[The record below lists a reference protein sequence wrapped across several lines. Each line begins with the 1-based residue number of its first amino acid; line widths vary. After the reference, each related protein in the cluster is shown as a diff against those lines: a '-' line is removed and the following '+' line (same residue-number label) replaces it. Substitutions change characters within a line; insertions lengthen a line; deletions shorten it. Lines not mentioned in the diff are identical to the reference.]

1 MTLTALVVLLI
12 VLAVVWRLVRIAV
25 RLILLALI
33 VGAVLWYAGEH
44 TRADRAKDPPAAQS
58 GRVVRV
64 TDGDTVTVRTVR
76 GRERVRLL
84 GIDAPEASSTRL
96 GRPDC
101 GGRAA
106 STALRRLLPRG
117 TRVRLTTDPDS
128 GDVRDRYGRLLAFA
142 DTRDGRDAGEAQLA
156 AGMAVVYRYDDR
168 RFSRL
173 ARYRRAQR
181 IARAH
186 HRGAWTTCRGDF
198 HTGRR

>member
-1 MTLTALVVLLI
+1 MTLTVVAVLLVVL
-12 VLAVVWRLVRIAV
+12 VVWRLVRIAV
-25 RLILLALI
+25 RLILLAL
-33 VGAVLWYAGEH
+33 VAGAVLWYAGAH
-44 TRADRAKDPPAAQS
+44 TRADRAHDQPAAQS

-64 TDGDTVTVRTVR
+64 VDGDTLTVLTAH

-106 STALRRLLPRG
+106 TTVLRCRVPRG
-117 TRVRLTTDPDS
+117 TRVRLTTDPGS

-142 DTRDGRDAGEAQLA
+142 DTRDGRDVGEAQVA
-156 AGMAVVYRYDDR
+156 AGRATVFRYQGG

-173 ARYRRAQR
+173 ARYRDAQARARAQR
-181 IARAH
+181 
-186 HRGAWTTCRGDF
+186 RGTWKQCDGHF
-198 HTGRR
+198 HAPWR

>member
-1 MTLTALVVLLI
+1 MTLTALVVLLV
-12 VLAVVWRLVRIAV
+12 VLVVVWRLVRIAV

-44 TRADRAKDPPAAQS
+44 TRADRALDPPAAHT

-64 TDGDTVTVRTVR
+64 VDGDTLTVLTAH

-106 STALRRLLPRG
+106 TTKLRRLLPRG
-117 TRVRLTTDPDS
+117 TRVRLTTDPGS
-128 GDVRDRYGRLLAFA
+128 GDVRDRYDRLLAFA

-156 AGMAVVYRYDDR
+156 AGMAVIYRYDDR

-173 ARYRRAQR
+173 ARYRDAQARARAQR
-181 IARAH
+181 
-186 HRGAWTTCRGDF
+186 RGAWKRCAGRF
-198 HTGRR
+198 HAPGR

>member
-1 MTLTALVVLLI
+1 MTLTALVVLLV

-25 RLILLALI
+25 RLILLALM
-33 VGAVLWYAGEH
+33 VGAVPWYAGEH
-44 TRADRAKDPPAAQS
+44 TRADHAHDPPAAQS

-64 TDGDTVTVRTVR
+64 ADGDTLTVLTAH

-106 STALRRLLPRG
+106 TTGLRRLVARG
-117 TRVRLTTDPDS
+117 TRVRLTTDPGT
-128 GDVRDRYGRLLAFA
+128 GDVRDRFGRLLAFA
-142 DTRDGRDAGEAQLA
+142 DTRDGRDVGEAQVA
-156 AGMAVVYRYDDR
+156 AGRATVFRYQGR

-173 ARYRRAQR
+173 ARYQDAQARARAQR
-181 IARAH
+181 
-186 HRGAWTTCRGDF
+186 RGAWRQCDGRF
-198 HTGRR
+198 HAPGR